1 MIINLTL
8 SVWSEVMK
16 QTLEGVPMLED
27 ALQPKLG
34 ADYGGIAQ
42 FTAVLVAM
50 ESDETENARYRQKY
64 EKVGRFP
71 GTDLRGLT
79 VSVGAT
85 PEELLAMT
93 GPQVAR
99 AFALRLKAR
108 LEAKPKRLPRTFDYE
123 RFHEDISRAL
133 DDFVSLGRCTAVT
146 ST

>member
-1 MIINLTL
+1 
-8 SVWSEVMK
+8 MK
-16 QTLEGVPMLED
+16 QTLEGLPMLEG

-42 FTAVLVAM
+42 LTAVLVAM
-50 ESDETENARYRQKY
+50 ESDETENTRYRQRY

-71 GTDLRGLT
+71 GTDLRYLM

-93 GPQVAR
+93 GPQLACT
-99 AFALRLKAR
+99 FASRLKAR
-108 LEAKPKRLPRTFDYE
+108 LETKPKRLPRAFDYE
-123 RFHEDISRAL
+123 RFHADASRAL
-133 DDFVSLGRCTAVT
+133 DNFVSGRCTTVT